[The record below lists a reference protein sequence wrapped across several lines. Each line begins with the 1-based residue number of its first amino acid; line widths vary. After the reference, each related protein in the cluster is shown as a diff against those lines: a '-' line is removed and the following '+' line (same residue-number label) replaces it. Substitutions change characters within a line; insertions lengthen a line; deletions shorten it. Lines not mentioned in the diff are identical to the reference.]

1 VSLLLIDPRKL
12 KPNAAAA
19 YASLLEEIASTT
31 QATCLKTSD
40 LTTAKCL
47 MNSVIST
54 PGAKFM
60 GIDLKDFYL
69 NHPLPRKEYVRI
81 PSISSPKFD
90 HRITT
95 YAAYVRNGFAPF

>member
-1 VSLLLIDPRKL
+1 
-12 KPNAAAA
+12 
-19 YASLLEEIASTT
+19 
-31 QATCLKTSD
+31 
-40 LTTAKCL
+40 

-81 PSISSPKFD
+81 PSISSPKFIIAS
-90 HRITT
+90 RPTQQ
-95 YAAYVRNGFAPF
+95 YVRNGFAPL